1 MNEGRVCSAPPECRV
16 AYRAIPAL
24 RAFLLALCMVVGLWV
39 GLSAGL
45 TVPQAYAQDGV
56 GSYTVVAGDTLF
68 EIAGRFG
75 VSLDALVAINNIQDP
90 SLIRVGQVLMIPGAG
105 QSLAA
110 VPTTLVQTRPG
121 DTLALVAQRYNQ
133 DLNLLTSL
141 NSVSATT
148 RLFPGQTVRL
158 PADGAPPTPLRF
170 GAVSD
175 IQWPAQLVQGRTG
188 RLTVIT
194 ERPLD
199 LAADWN
205 GLPLTFLPLDER
217 GVRYF
222 TFLPVPALLG
232 PGLFPLTVTYTA
244 ANGER
249 LSRQQLIP
257 VADGGYDSQV
267 INLPPDRASLLD
279 PVLVTAETER
289 VMAVWSAVSPAL
301 WWRDRFWRPI
311 ADQYQTTSPFGT
323 RRSYNGGPFNSYHA
337 GQDFGAPA
345 GVTVTAPAAGV
356 VAFAEPLEVR
366 GNAILLD
373 HGHGLFTGYW
383 HLSELL
389 VAPGQQVAAGDLIGL
404 VGNTGLS
411 TGAHLHWEMRI
422 SGVAV
427 DPMQFVEEPLAPPD

>member
-1 MNEGRVCSAPPECRV
+1 MPEM
-16 AYRAIPAL
+16 A
-24 RAFLLALCMVVGLWV
+24 LLALLVALGLWFGLYA
-39 GLSAGL
+39 GLSA
-45 TVPQAYAQDGV
+45 PRAHAQENV

-68 EIAGRFG
+68 EIAQRFG
-75 VSLDALVAINNIQDP
+75 VSLDALVALNNIQDP
-90 SLIRVGQVLMIPGAG
+90 SLIRVGQVLLIPGA
-105 QSLAA
+105 SHNLAA
-110 VPTTLVQTRPG
+110 IPTTLVQTLPG

-133 DLNLLTSL
+133 DINLLTSL
-141 NSVSATT
+141 NNVSATT

-158 PADGAPPTPLRF
+158 PADQAPPPLRF
-170 GAVSD
+170 GAVRE
-175 IQWPAQLVQGRTG
+175 ILWPAQLVQGRTG
-188 RLTVIT
+188 RLTIIT

-199 LAADWN
+199 LTADWN
-205 GLPLTFLPLDER
+205 GLPLTFLPADES

-244 ANGER
+244 GNGEQ

-257 VADGGYDSQV
+257 VADGGYDSQ
-267 INLPPDRASLLD
+267 IIELPPDRASLLD
-279 PVLVTAETER
+279 PTLVTSETAK
-289 VMAVWSAVSPAL
+289 VVAVWSQVSPTL
-301 WWRDRFWRPI
+301 WWREQFWRPI
-311 ADQYQTTSPFGT
+311 ADQYRTTSPFGT

-345 GVTVTAPAAGV
+345 GVTVTAPAAGI
-356 VAFAEPLEVR
+356 VALAEPLLVR

-373 HGHGLFTGYW
+373 HGHGVFTGYW
-383 HLSELL
+383 HLSELR
-389 VAPGQQVAAGDLIGL
+389 VAPGQQVAAGDLLGL

-427 DPMQFVEEPLAPPD
+427 DPMQFLDEPLAPPE